1 MKSKPYLKVIDNSI
15 DTIALR
21 SGLTAHVFYSEWQED
36 PLSNDDYLG
45 SMKINAWDKRC
56 NRQDWYDYDKR
67 KPEFERDIYDE
78 FHGYVEL
85 ACRRYFSVQSILD
98 CIEKS
103 AIVCYALFWQHTADR
118 ECLSDAQHAGLMR
131 AYRKLCKQYYFDTL
145 GLYEHSAYHFYTG
158 IRQGWDNSTIGFVAV
173 DRKNPFQ
180 TDKCYNDDECKQIIQ
195 EALKAY
201 NTYANGGIMSV
212 CVEDANGEI
221 IDTCNG
227 FYDDN
232 AISAWLDS
240 EYGLLKEAA

>member
-1 MKSKPYLKVIDNSI
+1 MKSKPYLKVIDNTI
-15 DTIALR
+15 DTIALQG
-21 SGLTAHVFYSEWQED
+21 GLTAHVFYSEWQED
-36 PLSNDDYLG
+36 PLADDDYLG

-56 NRQDWYDYDKR
+56 NRQDSDFCFES
-67 KPEFERDIYDE
+67 KPDFERDILDP
-78 FHGYVEL
+78 FQGYCDL
-85 ACRRYFSVQSILD
+85 ADRKYYSVDCILD
-98 CIEKS
+98 NINIG
-103 AIVCYALFWQHTADR
+103 AIVCYVLFWQKHEQAFLTDK
-118 ECLSDAQHAGLMR
+118 QHQALLR

-180 TDKCYNDDECKQIIQ
+180 TDKRYNDDECKQIIQ

-212 CVEDANGEI
+212 CVEDQNGEEV
-221 IDTCNG
+221 DCCGG